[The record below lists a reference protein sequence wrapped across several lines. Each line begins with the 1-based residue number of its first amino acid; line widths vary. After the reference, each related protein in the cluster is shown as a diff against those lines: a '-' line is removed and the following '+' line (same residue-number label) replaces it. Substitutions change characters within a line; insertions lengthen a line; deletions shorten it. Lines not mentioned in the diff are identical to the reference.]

1 MKLPQK
7 KTLALAVVAGNM
19 AITGTPQV
27 FAQNEYGLEEVV
39 VTASRRTEGVQDIP
53 YNITA
58 ITGADLKNY
67 GATDLS
73 KMAQFIPG
81 MQMIDSG
88 ARSTNLVTLR
98 GLNVGALEASEN
110 QGGKDIISRYV
121 GDTPMLIDLK
131 LIDVERVE
139 VLRGPQGT
147 LYGRGAMGGTLRYI
161 LNKPDTEALTADL
174 NSRLYGYE
182 EGDGLSYDVN
192 GTLNLPL
199 TDTLALR
206 VSAGYLDDDG
216 FVDYPLVLAEPGISN
231 AVNPAKDVNTEKT
244 ESLRASLRWE
254 PSDTLY
260 VQGNYFLQDTKAGG
274 RQAVNPPFTGDD
286 WDSSLRY
293 KEPRHNKDQLGNLE
307 IGWTTPYFDLFSSTS
322 YTTYNGHGNRDQTDL
337 LCVDIYPGY
346 CNFPE
351 FSSFTIEDSQE
362 DVFIQEARFLSNSEG
377 PIDWL
382 LGFYYEEDRTK
393 TSSEE
398 FTPGYQ
404 DWAGIDTGFGE
415 LEYWNYSKT
424 NFDERAVFGEV
435 TWHATDALQL
445 TGGARYFKQKED
457 VAYDCTLVPIYWF
470 YTDVPIVPQCES
482 GNADVS
488 DHVYKINTS
497 YNFTDDIM
505 AYLTWAQGFR
515 SGGANLGPSEGQVQ
529 LSPEERS
536 FDPDKTENY
545 ELGWHTQWWDNR
557 VIFNGAIFWTEWKDL
572 QVPTKS
578 DVGGINIIENG
589 RQGEVKGFELS
600 TQAALTEALRVTA
613 WATYYDNGLTE
624 DAPEIDGFDGDNFPG
639 IPEWQFNLAAD
650 YTMPLASGDLVFR
663 ANAYYK
669 DSVDTRLNDIPPN
682 DDNVT
687 LDSYTVVNFSAAYE
701 TQDWALTLFA
711 DNAFAEDYYTGGR
724 GAARYGERGQFF
736 YAGAP
741 RTFGL
746 EFSYHFQK

>member
-1 MKLPQK
+1 
-7 KTLALAVVAGNM
+7 
-19 AITGTPQV
+19 
-27 FAQNEYGLEEVV
+27 
-39 VTASRRTEGVQDIP
+39 VQDIP

-293 KEPRHNKDQLGNLE
+293 
-307 IGWTTPYFDLFSSTS
+307 
-322 YTTYNGHGNRDQTDL
+322 
-337 LCVDIYPGY
+337 
-346 CNFPE
+346 
-351 FSSFTIEDSQE
+351 
-362 DVFIQEARFLSNSEG
+362 
-377 PIDWL
+377 
-382 LGFYYEEDRTK
+382 
-393 TSSEE
+393 
-398 FTPGYQ
+398 
-404 DWAGIDTGFGE
+404 
-415 LEYWNYSKT
+415 
-424 NFDERAVFGEV
+424 
-435 TWHATDALQL
+435 
-445 TGGARYFKQKED
+445 
-457 VAYDCTLVPIYWF
+457 
-470 YTDVPIVPQCES
+470 
-482 GNADVS
+482 
-488 DHVYKINTS
+488 
-497 YNFTDDIM
+497 
-505 AYLTWAQGFR
+505 
-515 SGGANLGPSEGQVQ
+515 
-529 LSPEERS
+529 
-536 FDPDKTENY
+536 
-545 ELGWHTQWWDNR
+545 
-557 VIFNGAIFWTEWKDL
+557 
-572 QVPTKS
+572 
-578 DVGGINIIENG
+578 
-589 RQGEVKGFELS
+589 
-600 TQAALTEALRVTA
+600 
-613 WATYYDNGLTE
+613 
-624 DAPEIDGFDGDNFPG
+624 
-639 IPEWQFNLAAD
+639 
-650 YTMPLASGDLVFR
+650 
-663 ANAYYK
+663 
-669 DSVDTRLNDIPPN
+669 
-682 DDNVT
+682 
-687 LDSYTVVNFSAAYE
+687 
-701 TQDWALTLFA
+701 
-711 DNAFAEDYYTGGR
+711 
-724 GAARYGERGQFF
+724 
-736 YAGAP
+736 
-741 RTFGL
+741 
-746 EFSYHFQK
+746 